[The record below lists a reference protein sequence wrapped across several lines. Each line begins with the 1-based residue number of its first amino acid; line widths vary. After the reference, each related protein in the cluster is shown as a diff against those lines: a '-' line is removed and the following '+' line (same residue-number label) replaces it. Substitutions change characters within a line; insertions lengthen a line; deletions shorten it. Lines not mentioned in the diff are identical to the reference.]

1 MTSPIFL
8 LAGSIVLAQGESP
21 YDVNWEVDAMIAGG
35 TLGFALLAGQINDD
49 LPSGLQCRESLG
61 TRCDPQVLNALDRTV
76 VGNASATWSTISDVG
91 KNGAL
96 ALAFAAN
103 GLDVA
108 RSNSDRRWNDFGR
121 DSLVIGQ
128 AVGVNALLTVAAK
141 AAFRRSRP
149 THYVEG
155 SDLSRVQ
162 ERFSFPSG
170 HASVTASAA
179 TAYATTFA
187 LRHPDSRWR
196 FAVIGGAA
204 AWSATTAYARVAAG
218 RHFYTDVLAGLLLG
232 TTVGFVVPKLHER
245 DADRDRDTGAS
256 ARTPMLQ
263 LGGVF

>member
-1 MTSPIFL
+1 
-8 LAGSIVLAQGESP
+8 
-21 YDVNWEVDAMIAGG
+21 MIAGG
-35 TLGFALLAGQINDD
+35 TLGFALLAGVINDD
-49 LPSGLQCRESLG
+49 LPSGLQCRQTLG
-61 TRCDPQVLNALDRTV
+61 TRCDPSALNALDRTV
-76 VGNASATWSTISDVG
+76 VGNASATWRAISDIG
-91 KNGAL
+91 KNVSR

-103 GLDVA
+103 GLDIA
-108 RSNSDRRWNDFGR
+108 RSDSDRRWNDFGR

-155 SDLSRVQ
+155 SDLTRVQ

-196 FAVIGGAA
+196 FAVSGGAA

-245 DADRDRDTGAS
+245 DDDRAIDTSPS
-256 ARTPMLQ
+256 ARMPMLQ
-263 LGGVF
+263 RGGGF